1 MEVLLIVFF
10 SGFSSLLTFLIIE
23 KKHRNKIIFI
33 EEKHRLIFREMINQF
48 NHEGTIPGAATA
60 TGLTN
65 IIISGLLRVI
75 LSLENLLKEKDWNTK
90 ENIIELQEIVGNELV
105 LLRNK
110 LEDFLTS
117 RRNTLR
123 KFNKKQE

>member
-10 SGFSSLLTFLIIE
+10 SGFSSLLTFLITE